1 MNSTEFSIQPIT
13 GEELAALLARL
24 EEEGD
29 YESEL
34 ARALFTVL
42 VTLKECETFFATLQA
57 YYAAGSAACF
67 DVAQMAG
74 KIIGLRD
81 RKKLDAMT
89 EVAAEFAGNI
99 PARAMDILSER
110 GFFEGD
116 TYGVS
121 E

>member
-1 MNSTEFSIQPIT
+1 MSSSEFNIQPIT
-13 GEELAALLARL
+13 GEELTALLARL

-42 VTLKECETFFATLQA
+42 VTLKEYETFFVTLQA

-74 KIIGLRD
+74 KIIGLKD

-99 PARAMDILSER
+99 PVRAMDILKEQ
-110 GFFEGD
+110 GFFED
-116 TYGVS
+116 ATLEES